1 MQTLRNFW
9 RLAGPFWASE
19 QRYPA
24 LLLLV
29 ATVLMTLCMVGVN
42 ILTNFWNLHFYNALQ
57 ALDYAGFILGSVQ
70 FIALQIATAVFTVA
84 AFHFQQKLTLR
95 WRRWATHNLLAQW
108 LGNQR
113 YQKLKLT
120 ETDVDNPDQR
130 IAEDIDLFIIKSLKL
145 SLGLLTSVVSLFSF
159 LHILWQASALVSVP
173 FAGEAIVIP
182 GLLVWIALVYA
193 VLGTGV
199 AFWLGRALPR
209 LNFMQQ
215 RREADFRFALM
226 RLRENA
232 DSVAQYQG
240 EAVENGRFTQR
251 LDAALE
257 NFWALV
263 KKQKL
268 IMGYST
274 FYLRSA
280 TVIPMFIMAPQ
291 FFAGMFPLGR
301 LTQVSAAFGEVH
313 AAIAY
318 LVEVFPELSEWK
330 SVIDRLI
337 GFQERLDTV
346 EVQSQVVAGQQTEG
360 LQINDLD
367 IWLPNGRSL
376 LKGFNLSLKPGDS
389 LLISA
394 PSGCGKSTFIRT
406 VTGLW
411 PHARGSASYDRERTL
426 TLSQKPYLPLGSL
439 REALWYP
446 SPPDHDSDTALHL
459 AMQQVGLQHLGDQL
473 DQEHDWA
480 QILSVGEQQRCAFV
494 RALLARPAV
503 LFLDEASSA
512 LDAIN
517 EARCYQLL
525 KQTLPD
531 TILISVGHNTS
542 LERFHWQVLELQRE
556 TQWVHRTVRQTT

>member
-1 MQTLRNFW
+1 MC
-9 RLAGPFWASE
+9 A
-19 QRYPA
+19 
-24 LLLLV
+24 
-29 ATVLMTLCMVGVN
+29 
-42 ILTNFWNLHFYNALQ
+42 I
-57 ALDYAGFILGSVQ
+57 
-70 FIALQIATAVFTVA
+70 TAV
-84 AFHFQQKLTLR
+84 R
-95 WRRWATHNLLAQW
+95 WTC
-108 LGNQR
+108 
-113 YQKLKLT
+113 
-120 ETDVDNPDQR
+120 
-130 IAEDIDLFIIKSLKL
+130 
-145 SLGLLTSVVSLFSF
+145 
-159 LHILWQASALVSVP
+159 
-173 FAGEAIVIP
+173 P

-240 EAVENGRFTQR
+240 EAVENARLTQR

-446 SPPDHDSDTALHL
+446 SPPDHDSDTALHR

-512 LDAIN
+512 LDATN

-556 TQWVHRTVRQTT
+556 TKWVYRTVRQTT